1 MREAVIIE
9 AVRTP
14 IGRRNGTLSGIRPDD
29 LAAMVLKEVVRRA
42 GIPPELVEDVLM
54 GCVTQTGEQARDI
67 GRLAALIA
75 GFPVE
80 VPGVTIDRQ
89 CGSSQ
94 QAVHF
99 AAQAILSGD
108 MDVVV
113 AAGVESMSRV
123 PMSSNFQGAVFS
135 EKLTSRYEMIHQGIS
150 AERIA
155 DKWGFSR
162 EQLDEFSLRSH
173 EKAVQA
179 RKEGRFKQEIMPV
192 AVRLPDGSEQVID
205 QDEGPREDTPWK
217 NWPLCLLPLWRT
229 EKFMPATPAKS
240 VTARRLFC

>member
-14 IGRRNGTLSGIRPDD
+14 IGRRNGALSGIRPDD

-75 GFPVE
+75 GFPVD

-123 PMSSNFQGAVFS
+123 PMSSNFQGAAFS
-135 EKLTSRYEMIHQGIS
+135 KQLTSRYEMIHQGLS

-162 EQLDEFSLRSH
+162 EQLDEFSLLSH

-179 RKEGRFKQEIMPV
+179 RKEGRHSLPRPHSFPGSLLPLLPLKMFTSTIANKPKYVNTTV
-192 AVRLPDGSEQVID
+192 A
-205 QDEGPREDTPWK
+205 
-217 NWPLCLLPLWRT
+217 CLLPLLS
-229 EKFMPATPAKS
+229 PPSAQLA
-240 VTARRLFC
+240 

>member
-67 GRLAALIA
+67 GRLATLIA

-135 EKLTSRYEMIHQGIS
+135 EKLTSRYEMTHQGIS